1 MWIGRSHN
9 RGEQFDALPAILVST
24 VTNLERN
31 VMLNPV
37 KVSNTSSGEQ
47 NMLLSEIDHLD
58 EQLFLRFK
66 SKFIVH
72 PSLSRL
78 LVSRLHQDSF

>member
-1 MWIGRSHN
+1 VWIGRSHN

-47 NMLLSEIDHLD
+47 NMLFATVQKI
-58 EQLFLRFK
+58 
-66 SKFIVH
+66 
-72 PSLSRL
+72 
-78 LVSRLHQDSF
+78 

>member
-1 MWIGRSHN
+1 MLV
-9 RGEQFDALPAILVST
+9 FDHAL
-24 VTNLERN
+24 TNLECN

-37 KVSNTSSGEQ
+37 KVSNTSSEKQ
-47 NMLLSEIDHLD
+47 NVLLNEIDRLN